1 MNPILKKMFF
11 KGQSP
16 VLLLFAPPEFKKI
29 SKDFGVPVHATVKG
43 KYGFTLAFV
52 KSLAD
57 GGKLAKTLGKA
68 VEEGGTLWVA
78 YPKGTSK
85 KYKSDYNRDTG
96 NALMEKHGWE
106 GVSLVALDEDWSAM
120 RFKAKKK

>member
-16 VLLLFAPPEFKKI
+16 VLLFQAPPELKGL
-29 SKDFGVPVHATVKG
+29 SKDFGVPVHTAPKG
-43 KYGFTLAFV
+43 EYPFVLGFV
-52 KSLAD
+52 KSIAEGEKTAKVLKKALAE
-57 GGKLAKTLGKA
+57 GA
-68 VEEGGTLWVA
+68 VVWVA

-96 NALMEKHGWE
+96 NALMEKHGWT
-106 GVSLVALDEDWSAM
+106 GVSLISLNEDWSAM
-120 RFKAKKK
+120 RFKTT

>member
-1 MNPILKKMFF
+1 MFF

-16 VLLLFAPPEFKKI
+16 VLLLGEPSEFKKV
-29 SKDFGVPVHATVKG
+29 SKKFGVPVHTAIKG

-52 KSLAD
+52 KSLAE
-57 GGKLAKTLGKA
+57 GEKTAKTIGKA
-68 VEEGGTLWVA
+68 VEEDGTLWVA

-96 NALMEKHGWE
+96 NALMGKHGWE

-120 RFKAKKK
+120 RFKKK